1 MQKIDK
7 IEVSADEAAQARN
20 ALDAYILEME
30 HASERMKKDQEEID
44 RLKEETKA
52 IAHETGVLL
61 AEHKEAA

>member
-1 MQKIDK
+1 MQKIVK
-7 IEVSADEAAQARN
+7 IEVSADEATQVQN

-52 IAHETGVLL
+52 IADETGVLL
-61 AEHKEAA
+61 AELKEAA

>member
-1 MQKIDK
+1 MQKIVK
-7 IEVSADEAAQARN
+7 IEVSADEATQVQN

-52 IAHETGVLL
+52 IAGETGVLL
-61 AEHKEAA
+61 AELKEAA

>member
-1 MQKIDK
+1 MQNIVK
-7 IEVSADEAAQARN
+7 IEVSADEAAQVQN

-52 IAHETGVLL
+52 IAVETGVLL
-61 AEHKEAA
+61 AELKEAA

>member
-1 MQKIDK
+1 MQKIVK
-7 IEVSADEAAQARN
+7 IEVSADEATQVQN

-52 IAHETGVLL
+52 IADETGVLL
-61 AEHKEAA
+61 AELNEAA

>member
-1 MQKIDK
+1 MQKIVK
-7 IEVSADEAAQARN
+7 IEVSADEAAQVQN

-52 IAHETGVLL
+52 IAVETGVLL
-61 AEHKEAA
+61 AELKEAA

>member
-1 MQKIDK
+1 MQKIVK
-7 IEVSADEAAQARN
+7 IEVSADEATQVQN

-52 IAHETGVLL
+52 IAVETGVLL
-61 AEHKEAA
+61 AELKEAA